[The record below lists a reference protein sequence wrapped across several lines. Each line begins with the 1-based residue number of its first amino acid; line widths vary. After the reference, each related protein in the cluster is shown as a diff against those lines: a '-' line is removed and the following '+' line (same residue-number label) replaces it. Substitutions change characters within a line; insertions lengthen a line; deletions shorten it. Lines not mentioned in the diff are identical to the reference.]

1 MSTSKLESH
10 TMAIEK
16 SNNGL
21 SPPPKILISHG
32 LPVLSGSNPQVVRT
46 PPREY
51 HYPTP
56 PPPPKKK
63 KKKKKEAISDLPPPQ
78 KTKQNKNKDPEKKWK
93 KKKKRGNY
101 LCESSL
107 GGPACW
113 RAFIGKRL
121 VRRGLQQ
128 QYLMR
133 FSNLVKFMYAR
144 NIK

>member
-1 MSTSKLESH
+1 MT
-10 TMAIEK
+10 AIEK
-16 SNNGL
+16 SNDGL
-21 SPPPKILISHG
+21 SPLPKLLISHG
-32 LPVLSGSNPQVVRT
+32 LPVLSGSNPQVVRK

-51 HYPTP
+51 HYPP
-56 PPPPKKK
+56 PPPQKKK
-63 KKKKKEAISDLPPPQ
+63 KKKKKRVKNRPPQ
-78 KTKQNKNKDPEKKWK
+78 PPTKKKDPEKKWK
-93 KKKKRGNY
+93 KKKKKRGSY

-113 RAFIGKRL
+113 RAFMGKRL

>member
-1 MSTSKLESH
+1 MT
-10 TMAIEK
+10 AIEK
-16 SNNGL
+16 SNDGL
-21 SPPPKILISHG
+21 SPLPKLLISHG
-32 LPVLSGSNPQVVRT
+32 LPVLSGSNPQVVRK

-51 HYPTP
+51 HYP

-63 KKKKKEAISDLPPPQ
+63 KKKKSKEQTSPAPHKKKGPR
-78 KTKQNKNKDPEKKWK
+78 EKMKK
-93 KKKKRGNY
+93 KKKKRGSY

-113 RAFIGKRL
+113 RAFMGKRL

>member
-1 MSTSKLESH
+1 MT
-10 TMAIEK
+10 AIEK
-16 SNNGL
+16 SNDGL
-21 SPPPKILISHG
+21 SPLPKLLISHG
-32 LPVLSGSNPQVVRT
+32 LPVLSGSNPQVVRK

-51 HYPTP
+51 HYP

-63 KKKKKEAISDLPPPQ
+63 KKKKKKSKEQTSPAPHKKKGPR
-78 KTKQNKNKDPEKKWK
+78 EKMKK
-93 KKKKRGNY
+93 KKKKRGSY

-113 RAFIGKRL
+113 RAFMGKRL